1 MTMTQHTPGP
11 WSQYTGQPRDIG
23 IEYAKGA
30 VVSANRLTA
39 VAYAETRDECNAN
52 ARLIAAAP
60 DLLLHLERVTAWLTT
75 LGGDKSLDPEI
86 AGLCDDYADE
96 ARAATAKAKGE

>member
-1 MTMTQHTPGP
+1 MTQHTPGP
-11 WSQYTGQPRDIG
+11 WRHVGATFPERPRIYPPKNHVDMNYKAALNSRLD
-23 IEYAKGA
+23 EY
-30 VVSANRLTA
+30 
-39 VAYAETRDECNAN
+39 EAN

-86 AGLCDDYADE
+86 AGLCDDYANE
-96 ARAATAKAKGE
+96 TYAAIAKAKGDN